1 MRMTINNIALGEGSD
16 VEACEADSHV
26 GGCSDKMVK
35 HENRDIC
42 GVLVPQWFGLPVQ
55 PFSVA
60 DFNSMLVPFGTPA
73 VDGKYLCPSKA
84 NISQVCLRLRA
95 FSSRGGKALE
105 CSSSG
110 RPCRV
115 RWCFILSAPVRNSQ
129 QQCHDKELRLRCF
142 HWRCP
147 KETWGISMVCY
158 SSKMPHSTQQ
168 ERRKT

>member
-1 MRMTINNIALGEGSD
+1 MLFRQSISQPCCPSNVFVKLVYDVLCLHFVSNFSRLPSQGFGDVNPQNQGRRCHYVGQILISILRAGEGSD

-115 RWCFILSAPVRNSQ
+115 R
-129 QQCHDKELRLRCF
+129 
-142 HWRCP
+142 
-147 KETWGISMVCY
+147 
-158 SSKMPHSTQQ
+158 
-168 ERRKT
+168 